1 MAYTAGLAVFLA
13 LAGGL
18 TLAAFGWL
26 QALTQRDAAVL
37 ARAGEET
44 QRKQAELATD
54 ETRRRAYAAEISA
67 AFQALD
73 ENNLERAIDLLD
85 RQRPKPGDEDLRG
98 FEWRHLWQLCQS
110 DVKVTLPDADAQH
123 PAFSPDGRWL
133 AYGGKRIVIRELPS
147 QAVVKTIPTAATTL
161 AFSPDGKLLASGHD
175 SHVRLWSTE
184 SWEEE
189 QSLPDAR
196 YPAVFS
202 PDGQWLVTGAV
213 GGYRVWSHP
222 EGPDVAAGGLLSGRA
237 RARDY
242 LWQSEHGVA
251 FSPDGRLLV
260 TAGHQDGYEAGQ
272 FQVWDFPSLTLRPNF
287 SSQLFELASA
297 VFTPDSKHLLI
308 GDQIGRLIVWDVAEG
323 RVVEHSGRT
332 HGRDHDHRLRAR
344 RPDHGDVQS
353 RSHARRM
360 GLGHAKGV
368 GAAARTSRRS
378 LVGGHL
384 AGWANAGVRFE
395 RRHDKVMGYQHPP
408 RETHASRMRSHRR
421 LFGR

>member
-1 MAYTAGLAVFLA
+1 MAGL
-13 LAGGL
+13 
-18 TLAAFGWL
+18 WW
-26 QALTQRDAAVL
+26 
-37 ARAGEET
+37 E
-44 QRKQAELATD
+44 
-54 ETRRRAYAAEISA
+54 
-67 AFQALD
+67 
-73 ENNLERAIDLLD
+73 
-85 RQRPKPGDEDLRG
+85 
-98 FEWRHLWQLCQS
+98 
-110 DVKVTLPDADAQH
+110 
-123 PAFSPDGRWL
+123 
-133 AYGGKRIVIRELPS
+133 RIVIRELPS
-147 QAVVKTIPTAATTL
+147 QAVVKTIPNAATTL

-202 PDGQWLVTGAV
+202 PDGQWLVTGEV

-222 EGPDVAAGGLLSGRA
+222 EGARTWQRAGFCPGEPEPEHT
-237 RARDY
+237 
-242 LWQSEHGVA
+242 LWQSMHGVA

-260 TAGHQDGYEAGQ
+260 TAGHKDGYEAGQ

-287 SSQLFELASA
+287 SPQVFELASA

-308 GDQIGRLIVWDVAEG
+308 GDQIGRLMVWDVAEG
-323 RVVEHSGRT
+323 RLVDTLNEHTGGITAISYARDGRT
-332 HGRDHDHRLRAR
+332 MATSSRDRTLVVWDW
-344 RPDHGDVQS
+344 DD
-353 RSHARRM
+353 
-360 GLGHAKGV
+360 AKGV

-395 RRHDKVMGYQHPP
+395 RRHDKVMGCQHPP

>member
-1 MAYTAGLAVFLA
+1 M
-13 LAGGL
+13 
-18 TLAAFGWL
+18 
-26 QALTQRDAAVL
+26 
-37 ARAGEET
+37 
-44 QRKQAELATD
+44 
-54 ETRRRAYAAEISA
+54 
-67 AFQALD
+67 
-73 ENNLERAIDLLD
+73 D
-85 RQRPKPGDEDLRG
+85 RQRPKPGEEDLRG

-147 QAVVKTIPTAATTL
+147 QAVVKTIPNAATTL

-222 EGPDVAAGGLLSGRA
+222 EGTRTWQRAGFCPGEPEPEQQI
-237 RARDY
+237 
-242 LWQSEHGVA
+242 LWQSIYGVA

-260 TAGHQDGYEAGQ
+260 TAGHPDGYEAGQ

-287 SSQLFELASA
+287 SPQVFELASA

-308 GDQIGRLIVWDVAEG
+308 GDQIGRLMVWDVAEG
-323 RVVEHSGRT
+323 RLVETLERT
-332 HGRDHDHRLRAR
+332 HGRDHGHRLRAR

-353 RSHARRM
+353 RSHAHRM
-360 GLGHAKGV
+360 GLGRRERCWCGCADISEKPG
-368 GAAARTSRRS
+368 RRPSRRM
-378 LVGGHL
+378 GEC
-384 AGWANAGVRFE
+384 WRQVRAKA
-395 RRHDKVMGYQHPP
+395 R
-408 RETHASRMRSHRR
+408 
-421 LFGR
+421 